1 MMDNEIPKSL
11 DVFLGLLGEI
21 DMIKNQI
28 SSLDKDTHIILAH
41 DEVSSMMGNA
51 ECFRILKLIETL
63 NANICGLNASVLNAA
78 AHMAGH
84 NSDLE
89 DLDIKKNNQP
99 PEIMLDDEEVI
110 SKMGEEAVSKINEMV
125 EKEMQNKSTNKE
137 NKIDNKIINNMVEY
151 FKERFENGRE

>member
-1 MMDNEIPKSL
+1 MMGNEMPKRL

-78 AHMAGH
+78 EHMAGH

-99 PEIMLDDEEVI
+99 PEIMLDDEEVVN
-110 SKMGEEAVSKINEMV
+110 KMNEIVEA
-125 EKEMQNKSTNKE
+125 EMQRKSENKE
-137 NKIDNKIINNMVEY
+137 DKKDNEVINNMLQY
-151 FKERFENGRE
+151 FKERFEDDRE

>member
-1 MMDNEIPKSL
+1 MMGNEMPKGL

-63 NANICGLNASVLNAA
+63 NANICGLNASILNAA
-78 AHMAGH
+78 EHIASQ
-84 NSDLE
+84 NSN
-89 DLDIKKNNQP
+89 LDIKKNKQP
-99 PEIMLDDEEVI
+99 PEIMLDDEELV
-110 SKMGEEAVSKINEMV
+110 SKMNEMA
-125 EKEMQNKSTNKE
+125 EKEMQNKSTDKE
-137 NKIDNKIINNMVEY
+137 DKKDNEIINNMLEY

>member
-1 MMDNEIPKSL
+1 MMNNEIPKSL

-63 NANICGLNASVLNAA
+63 NANICALNASVLNAA
-78 AHMAGH
+78 EHMAAH
-84 NSDLE
+84 NSDL
-89 DLDIKKNNQP
+89 DGLDIKKNNQP
-99 PEIMLDDEEVI
+99 PEIMLDDEEVVD
-110 SKMGEEAVSKINEMV
+110 KMNEMV
-125 EKEMQNKSTNKE
+125 ETEMRNKSANKE
-137 NKIDNKIINNMVEY
+137 DKKDNEVINNMLQY
-151 FKERFENGRE
+151 FKERFEDDRE

>member
-1 MMDNEIPKSL
+1 MTGNEIPKSL

-63 NANICGLNASVLNAA
+63 NANICGLNASILNAA
-78 AHMAGH
+78 EHMAGQH
-84 NSDLE
+84 SDI
-89 DLDIKKNNQP
+89 DIKKNEQP
-99 PEIMLDDEEVI
+99 PQMMLDDEEVVN
-110 SKMGEEAVSKINEMV
+110 KMNEMA
-125 EKEMQNKSTNKE
+125 EKEMQNKSTDKE
-137 NKIDNKIINNMVEY
+137 DKKDNEIINNMLEY

>member
-1 MMDNEIPKSL
+1 MTGNEIPKSL

-63 NANICGLNASVLNAA
+63 NANICGLNASILNAA
-78 AHMAGH
+78 EHMAGH
-84 NSDLE
+84 NSDLG

-99 PEIMLDDEEVI
+99 PEIMLDDEEVVN
-110 SKMGEEAVSKINEMV
+110 KMNEIV
-125 EKEMQNKSTNKE
+125 ETEMQRKSANKE
-137 NKIDNKIINNMVEY
+137 DKKDNEVINNMLQY
-151 FKERFENGRE
+151 FKERFEDDRE

>member
-1 MMDNEIPKSL
+1 MMGNEIPKSL

-63 NANICGLNASVLNAA
+63 NANICGLNASILNAA
-78 AHMAGH
+78 EHIAGEF
-84 NSDLE
+84 S
-89 DLDIKKNNQP
+89 DLDIKKNKQP
-99 PEIMLDDEEVI
+99 PQIMLEDEEII
-110 SKMGEEAVSKINEMV
+110 SKMNEMV

-137 NKIDNKIINNMVEY
+137 DKKDNEVINNMLEY

>member
-1 MMDNEIPKSL
+1 MMGNEMPKGL

-63 NANICGLNASVLNAA
+63 NANICGLNASILNAA
-78 AHMAGH
+78 EHIAGQH
-84 NSDLE
+84 SG
-89 DLDIKKNNQP
+89 LDIKKNEQSP
-99 PEIMLDDEEVI
+99 QIMLDDEEVV
-110 SKMGEEAVSKINEMV
+110 SKMNEMI

-137 NKIDNKIINNMVEY
+137 DKKDNEVINNMLEY

>member
-1 MMDNEIPKSL
+1 MMSDEMPKSL
-11 DVFLGLLGEI
+11 DVFLALLGEI
-21 DMIKNQI
+21 DMIKNQV

-63 NANICGLNASVLNAA
+63 NANICGLNASILNAA
-78 AHMAGH
+78 EHMAGQ
-84 NSDLE
+84 NSDLDE
-89 DLDIKKNNQP
+89 LDIKKNKQA
-99 PEIMLDDEEVI
+99 PEIMLDDEEVV
-110 SKMGEEAVSKINEMV
+110 SKMNEMV

-137 NKIDNKIINNMVEY
+137 DKKDNEIINNMLEY

>member
-1 MMDNEIPKSL
+1 MMGNEMPKRL

-41 DEVSSMMGNA
+41 DEVSGMMGNA

-63 NANICGLNASVLNAA
+63 NANICGLNVSILNAA
-78 AHMAGH
+78 EHMAAH
-84 NSDLE
+84 NSDLG
-89 DLDIKKNNQP
+89 DLDIKKNNH
-99 PEIMLDDEEVI
+99 DEEVVN
-110 SKMGEEAVSKINEMV
+110 KMNEMV

-137 NKIDNKIINNMVEY
+137 YKEDNEVINNMMQY
-151 FKERFENGRE
+151 FKERFEDD

>member
-1 MMDNEIPKSL
+1 MMENETPKSL
-11 DVFLGLLGEI
+11 DAFLGLLGEI
-21 DMIKNQI
+21 DMIKDQI

-41 DEVSSMMGNA
+41 DEVSGMMGNA

-63 NANICGLNASVLNAA
+63 NANICGLNASILNAA
-78 AHMAGH
+78 EHIARQ
-84 NSDLE
+84 NSDLA
-89 DLDIKKNNQP
+89 DLDIKKNKQP

-110 SKMGEEAVSKINEMV
+110 IKMNEMV

-137 NKIDNKIINNMVEY
+137 DKKDNEIINNMLEY

>member
-78 AHMAGH
+78 EHMAGH
-84 NSDLE
+84 NSDSV

-99 PEIMLDDEEVI
+99 PEIMLDDEEDVN
-110 SKMGEEAVSKINEMV
+110 KMNEIV

-137 NKIDNKIINNMVEY
+137 SKKDNEVINNMLQY

>member
-1 MMDNEIPKSL
+1 MMGNEMPKRL

-41 DEVSSMMGNA
+41 DEVSGMMGNA

-63 NANICGLNASVLNAA
+63 NANICGLNVSILNAA
-78 AHMAGH
+78 EHMASH
-84 NSDLE
+84 NSDLD

-99 PEIMLDDEEVI
+99 PEIMLDDEEVVN
-110 SKMGEEAVSKINEMV
+110 KMNEMV

-137 NKIDNKIINNMVEY
+137 YKEDNEVINNMMQY